1 MTLLRPDP
9 TALRS
14 GDLVWPRADDQFVYY
29 LDGGPQEEA
38 WRQQRD
44 AFVASVAADPAASD
58 EDVSLAA
65 QVRDWS
71 YADFAS
77 FPGPG
82 APMQA
87 LVNRPWVGH
96 VGIVDVRDG
105 VPWVIDATPSRRL
118 GGVNGPKGVAD
129 QSYEAWLEDD
139 SHLQSHV
146 WHGRLR
152 GIDAAGAS
160 AMVAAA
166 AAQIGKPYRFFRFDL
181 DDASGFYCSK
191 LVWLAAWE
199 ALQVSLDGGAAARRF
214 WVSPLQLMR
223 SPGVEMIYV
232 PAGREYGAFGH

>member
-1 MTLLRPDP
+1 MTILRPDP
-9 TALRS
+9 AALQS

-29 LDGGPQEEA
+29 LDGVPQEEA

-44 AFVASVAADPAASD
+44 AFVAGVAADPVASD
-58 EDVSLAA
+58 GDKALAG

-71 YADFAS
+71 YADFVS

-82 APMQA
+82 ARMQA

-105 VPWVIDATPSRRL
+105 VPWVIDATPSRRR
-118 GGVNGPKGVAD
+118 GGVNGPKGVAE
-129 QSYEAWLEDD
+129 QTYEEWLGDD

-146 WHGRLR
+146 WQGRLR
-152 GIDAAGAS
+152 GIDEAGGS

-191 LVWLAAWE
+191 LVWLAAWD
-199 ALQVSLDGGAAARRF
+199 ALHISLDGGGAARRF

-223 SPGVEMIYV
+223 SDRVEMLYV
-232 PAGREYGAFGH
+232 PPGREYGAFGH